1 MGCVNKSS
9 KEFKDIA
16 ARNNLA
22 DNTLEL
28 ITHKYWLETGNSYR
42 CLYPSST
49 WKFLLPGVRSICK
62 RTMAE
67 NVQLSP
73 RISFS

>member
-9 KEFKDIA
+9 KEFKDLA

-28 ITHKYWLETGNSYR
+28 ITHKYWLET
-42 CLYPSST
+42 
-49 WKFLLPGVRSICK
+49 W
-62 RTMAE
+62 
-67 NVQLSP
+67 
-73 RISFS
+73 